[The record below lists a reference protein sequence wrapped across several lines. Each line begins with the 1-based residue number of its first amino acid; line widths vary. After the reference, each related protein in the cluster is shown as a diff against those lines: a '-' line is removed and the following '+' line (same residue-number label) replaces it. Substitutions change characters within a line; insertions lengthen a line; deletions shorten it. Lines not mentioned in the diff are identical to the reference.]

1 MPDASAL
8 LLDDAPIPWDPLMPL
23 EDPYPAYRRM
33 RDEQPLFHHA
43 GRDVWAFSRFEDI
56 QRAAR
61 DWTRY
66 SSREGNDHDDTYQ
79 LFAPAG
85 DLAGVDPPV
94 HTRLRSVFKQAFNPT
109 AIREKFEPAIRVTS
123 TRLVDRIVAAD
134 HADFAQDLARP
145 LPGTMICTWL
155 GFPEE
160 DHPMLLDW
168 FGNLLVRVPGQ
179 RELPAST
186 LAARD
191 HLRDYIGRAAE
202 DRLAHPTDDLLGT
215 MVEAHRA
222 GVLSRDEIQG
232 SSILLFLA
240 GITTTAGLISNAL
253 FHLASRPE
261 QVAILRAEPERLPN
275 AIEEFL
281 RFDPPIQTLMR
292 TTAVDVDVEAYE
304 AVIPAGAHV
313 SLIWAS
319 ANHDD
324 RRWPDADQLDIARE
338 PERNL
343 AFGEGIHHCIGAPLA
358 RLEARIAFEEL
369 FSRIPDYEI
378 SGTPV
383 RIMTPTDRAFE
394 RLPVSF

>member
-1 MPDASAL
+1 
-8 LLDDAPIPWDPLMPL
+8 
-23 EDPYPAYRRM
+23 
-33 RDEQPLFHHA
+33 
-43 GRDVWAFSRFEDI
+43 
-56 QRAAR
+56 
-61 DWTRY
+61 
-66 SSREGNDHDDTYQ
+66 
-79 LFAPAG
+79 
-85 DLAGVDPPV
+85 

-109 AIREKFEPAIRVTS
+109 AIREKFEPAIRVTA
-123 TRLVDRIVAAD
+123 TQLVDRIVASD
-134 HADFAQDLARP
+134 HADFARDLARP

-155 GFPEE
+155 GFPEA

-168 FGNLLVRVPGQ
+168 FGHLLDRVPGE
-179 RELPAST
+179 RELPPST

-191 HLRDYIGRAAE
+191 QLREYIGRAAE
-202 DRLAHPTDDLLGT
+202 ERLAHPRDDLLGT

-222 GVLSRDEIQG
+222 GTLSRDEIQG
-232 SSILLFLA
+232 SAILLFLA

-253 FHLASRPE
+253 FHLATRPE
-261 QVAILRAEPERLPN
+261 QRRILRDEPDRLPN

-292 TTAVDVDVEAYE
+292 TTAHEVEAYDT
-304 AVIPAGAHV
+304 VIPAGAHV

-324 RRWPDADQLDIARE
+324 RRWPEPDRLDIARE

-358 RLEARIAFEEL
+358 RLEARIAFQEL
-369 FSRIPDYEI
+369 FSRISDYEI
-378 SGTPV
+378 SGTPR

-394 RLPVSF
+394 LLPVSF